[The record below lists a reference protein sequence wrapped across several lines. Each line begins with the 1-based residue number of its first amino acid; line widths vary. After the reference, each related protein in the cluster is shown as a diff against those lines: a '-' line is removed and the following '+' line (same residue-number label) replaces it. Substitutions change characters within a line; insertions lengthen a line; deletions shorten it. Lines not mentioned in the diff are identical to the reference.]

1 MTAHALPEVHPWNA
15 AKAAALARDR
25 KRLPHALLLAG
36 PAGLGKNALA
46 AWLAQFLLCAQPA
59 ADGQPC
65 GRCQGCRLF
74 AAGSHPDLHAVQP
87 EAIYKASDV
96 QGRTS
101 AAGTGGAGAAD
112 ALIARYALRYPPADK
127 GKDSKD
133 SSVIRIDQIRSLIE
147 NAQTRPQIAAC
158 KVMLLSPADTL
169 NVNAANSLLKLLEE
183 PPPDSY
189 LVLVADRPARLPA
202 TIRSR
207 CTRVDF
213 HAPAQDTALAWLRS
227 RGLSEFDA
235 GLLLGL
241 AGGAPLAAQLLAE
254 SDFLAQR
261 AALLDDMERLVG
273 GQADPLACAARWK
286 ALGAERCLLWLQGWL
301 SDLIRTAMRTGPGR
315 LHNPDVQTRL
325 QALEK
330 RLDLKQLFR
339 FAEGVAQGR
348 ALLGGPLDEQLLLED
363 TLIRWTELH

>member
-1 MTAHALPEVHPWNA
+1 
-15 AKAAALARDR
+15 
-25 KRLPHALLLAG
+25 
-36 PAGLGKNALA
+36 
-46 AWLAQFLLCAQPA
+46 
-59 ADGQPC
+59 
-65 GRCQGCRLF
+65 
-74 AAGSHPDLHAVQP
+74 
-87 EAIYKASDV
+87 
-96 QGRTS
+96 
-101 AAGTGGAGAAD
+101 
-112 ALIARYALRYPPADK
+112 LIARYALRYPPADK

-227 RGLSEFDA
+227 RGLSKSDA

-301 SDLIRTAMRTGPGR
+301 SDLIRTAMRTGPGP

-330 RLDLKQLFR
+330 RLDLKQLFQ
-339 FAEGVAQGR
+339 FSEGLAR
-348 ALLGGPLDEQLLLED
+348 DRSLLGGPLDEQLLLED
-363 TLIRWTELH
+363 ILIRWTELARR